1 MACVSLGIHSAGG
14 NGARPEMPEIISP
27 YGDPPCVAE
36 AASSWPQASE
46 VHRFHESQ
54 APPYHAS

>member
-1 MACVSLGIHSAGG
+1 MACVSLGIHSAAGIG
-14 NGARPEMPEIISP
+14 TRPEMPEIISP

-46 VHRFHESQ
+46 LHQANESQ
-54 APPYHAS
+54 ATAYHAS